1 MPTYQKKFHWVAV
14 LAVVSLIA
22 AYGCQRQEV
31 QEIPFDQ
38 QTVENVPMPQVPT
51 TVMIPDEIAGKWK
64 GVVLEVADKDSG
76 KSTDITA
83 DIGETTPLGDT
94 GLTVYVEAFLPHF
107 TMAGEVFTSSS
118 AELVNP
124 AARTK
129 ITDAQGNEL
138 FYGWLFSL
146 YPDTH
151 PLEHPTY
158 RVILKDYVA
167 AK

>member
-1 MPTYQKKFHWVAV
+1 MPIYKKKIHWVAV
-14 LAVVSLIA
+14 MAVISIIA

-31 QEIPFDQ
+31 QEIPLEQ
-38 QTVENVPMPQVPT
+38 QPMQDVPMPQVPS

-64 GVVLEVADKDSG
+64 GIVLEVVDKTSG
-76 KSTDITA
+76 NSTDITVN
-83 DIGETTPLGDT
+83 IGDTTSLGDT
-94 GLTVYVEAFLPHF
+94 GLTIYVEAFLPHF
-107 TMAGEVFTSSS
+107 TMAGDVFTSSS

-158 RVILKDYVA
+158 RIVLKDYVA